1 MSGCTFE
8 EYQKKESWYAEL
20 FGWLI
25 VSSLQVGKTPKPEM
39 KRILEEIN
47 AIKTKV
53 TMLGCFN
60 KKIAGN
66 SQDKKKHQEAQ
77 PCSF

>member
-1 MSGCTFE
+1 
-8 EYQKKESWYAEL
+8 
-20 FGWLI
+20 
-25 VSSLQVGKTPKPEM
+25 M

-66 SQDKKKHQEAQ
+66 SQDKKNIKKHNLVVFKLYFAALPEYT
-77 PCSF
+77 CK